1 MERQQAKVGRPRGK
15 RPRPRKEPKV
25 IRRLEEQLRKLRA
38 QVGQMREE
46 MGQMRKELGARP
58 QPESGEAPGS
68 PVILELHPDE
78 YSRWIEQHLDELA
91 KYPDC
96 FVAIDPEKGREGV
109 VLHSPDEGL
118 FSRRLR
124 EIRARDPE
132 ACERLL
138 VTHTSTYVG
147 SGTVEG

>member
-1 MERQQAKVGRPRGK
+1 MERQQVKVGRSKSK

-25 IRRLEEQLRKLRA
+25 IRRIEEQLRKLRA
-38 QVGQMREE
+38 QVGQLQEE

-58 QPESGEAPGS
+58 QPQSGEAPDS
-68 PVILELHPDE
+68 SVILELHPDE
-78 YSRWIEQHLDELA
+78 YSRWIAEHLDALA

-96 FVAIDPEKGREGV
+96 FVAIDPDKGREGV
-109 VLHSPDEGL
+109 VLHSPDEAL

-124 EIRARDPE
+124 EIRARDPG
-132 ACERLL
+132 AYERLL

-147 SGTVEG
+147 SGTAGG